1 MVDGHRTNQ
10 TRVVDRTDFREAMA
24 RLGAAV
30 NIVTTRGPLG
40 DTGFTASAVSS
51 VTDDPAIILV
61 CMNRASRQHDIFLAA
76 GCLCV
81 NILTS
86 EDEHLSPIFSG
97 KDNLP
102 MPERFGRAKW
112 RRLVTGAPALEGAAA
127 VLDCEIT
134 RNVEI
139 GTHSVMFCTVQAI
152 HLGNNASG
160 LIYHGRAYH
169 KILCGLA

>member
-1 MVDGHRTNQ
+1 MSIATG
-10 TRVVDRTDFREAMA
+10 VDRANFREAMA

-30 NIVTTRGPLG
+30 NIVTTRGSLG

-51 VTDDPAIILV
+51 VTDDPAMILV
-61 CMNRASRQHDIFLAA
+61 CVNRASRQHDIFLSA

-86 EDEHLSPIFSG
+86 EDQHLPPIFSG

-102 MPERFGRAKW
+102 MAERFACATW
-112 RRLVTGAPALEGAAA
+112 RRLATGAPALDSAAA
-127 VLDCEIT
+127 VLDCEIAQI
-134 RNVEI
+134 VEM
-139 GTHSVMFCTVQAI
+139 GTHSVMFCAVRAI
-152 HLGNNASG
+152 HLGDNASG

-169 KILCGLA
+169 KILCGVA